1 MAEQKPLRLLN
12 VKVTEELRS
21 LITTATELS
30 GMRSMS
36 EWMREALEAGA
47 RQEIAG
53 HQRQASQRLTT
64 AALNGTAT
72 RRLGMSVGPAGCSH
86 PLPAREQT
94 VEAEVCGLCGAVTRW
109 KV

>member
-12 VKVTEELRS
+12 VKVTEDLRT
-21 LITTATELS
+21 LITRATELS

-53 HQRQASQRLTT
+53 HERQVQQRLTQARSLGVVHT
-64 AALNGTAT
+64 T
-72 RRLGMSVGPAGCSH
+72 LGMSPPTLDCTH
-86 PLPAREQT
+86 PTPARQRT
-94 VEAEVCGLCGAVTRW
+94 VEAEVCGICGSVTRW
-109 KV
+109 LI